1 MPDSTGSSPAS
12 TASAEAP
19 AAGWAAVV
27 ELVDAHKRFG
37 SVEALRGVSLA
48 VRPGE
53 LVGFLGPNG
62 AGKTTAISLMIGLRR
77 PTAGRAQLFG
87 LDPTDLRARSRTG
100 VMLQE
105 SGVPLSLKVRELVE
119 LFRTYYPKPLPTD
132 SVVEMAGLEEF
143 QAKLVRDLSGGQRQR
158 VYFAL
163 AICGDPDA
171 LFLDE
176 PTVGLDTATRR
187 SFWDQVR
194 GFKRRGKSIVLT
206 THYLDEAD
214 ALADRVVVIDHG
226 LIVAEDSPEGIRGLV
241 PGKKVNF
248 SSPGINSEA
257 LAGLPVERVVIDG
270 ARVSFLT
277 SDAED
282 VLRTLFGRGAPI
294 TDLEVVGAGLEEAVL
309 VLTGGR

>member
-1 MPDSTGSSPAS
+1 MPAYTESSRGS
-12 TASAEAP
+12 TASAEDARN
-19 AAGWAAVV
+19 AVV
-27 ELVDAHKRFG
+27 QLVDATKNFG
-37 SVEALRGVSLA
+37 RVEALKAVSIT

-62 AGKTTAISLMIGLRR
+62 AGKTTAISLMIGLRQ
-77 PTAGRAQLFG
+77 PTSGKALLFG
-87 LDPTDLRARSRTG
+87 LDPNDLRARSRTG

-105 SGVPLSLKVRELVE
+105 SGIPLTLKVREVVD
-119 LFRTYYPKPLPTD
+119 LFRTYYPKPLATD
-132 SVVEMAGLEEF
+132 TVVEMADLGEF
-143 QAKLVRDLSGGQRQR
+143 QNKLVKNLSGGQRQR

-187 SFWDQVR
+187 AFWDQVR
-194 GFKRRGKSIVLT
+194 GFKRHGKSIVLT

-226 LIVAEDSPEGIRGLV
+226 LIVAENTPDAIRGQV
-241 PGKKVNF
+241 PGKKVSFNW
-248 SSPGINSEA
+248 PGVTSEA
-257 LAGLPVERVVIDG
+257 LADLPAESLSIEGSRVT
-270 ARVSFLT
+270 FLT
-277 SDAED
+277 SSPEE
-282 VLRTLFGRGAPI
+282 VLRTLFAKGAPI
-294 TDLEVVGAGLEEAVL
+294 TDLEVAGAGLEEAVL

>member
-1 MPDSTGSSPAS
+1 MPASTESSRGS
-12 TASAEAP
+12 TASAEGDGGAI
-19 AAGWAAVV
+19 VQ
-27 ELVDAHKRFG
+27 LLDATKTFG
-37 SVEALRGVSLA
+37 RVKALRGVSIT
-48 VRPGE
+48 VKRGE
-53 LVGFLGPNG
+53 LVGLLGPNG
-62 AGKTTAISLMIGLRR
+62 AGKTTAISLMLGLRR
-77 PTAGRAQLFG
+77 PTTGRALLFG
-87 LDPTDLRARSRTG
+87 LDPMDLRARSRTG

-105 SGVPLSLKVRELVE
+105 SGIPLTLKVREVVE
-119 LFRTYYPKPLPTD
+119 LFRTYYPNPLPTD
-132 SVVEMAGLEEF
+132 TVIEMAGLGEF
-143 QAKLVRDLSGGQRQR
+143 QEKLVKNLSGGQRQR

-163 AICGDPDA
+163 AICGDPEA

-194 GFKRRGKSIVLT
+194 LFKQRGKSIVLT

-226 LIVAEDSPEGIRGLV
+226 LIVAEDSPEAIRALV
-241 PGKKVNF
+241 PGKKVTF
-248 SSPGINSEA
+248 QWPGVTAESLES
-257 LAGLPVERVVIDG
+257 LPVEGLVIEG

-277 SDAED
+277 SDPEQ

-294 TDLEVVGAGLEEAVL
+294 TDLEVAGAGLEEAVL

>member
-1 MPDSTGSSPAS
+1 VPP
-12 TASAEAP
+12 
-19 AAGWAAVV
+19 VV
-27 ELVDAHKRFG
+27 ELVNAHKKFG

-48 VRPGE
+48 VRSGE

-77 PTAGRAQLFG
+77 PTSGKALLFG
-87 LDPTDLRARSRTG
+87 LDPIDLRARSRTG

-105 SGVPLSLKVRELVE
+105 SGIPLTLKVREVVD
-119 LFRTYYPKPLPTD
+119 LFRTYYPKPLPSD
-132 SVVEMAGLEEF
+132 SVVEMAGLGEF
-143 QAKLVRDLSGGQRQR
+143 QGKLVKNLSGGQRQR

-163 AICGDPDA
+163 AICGDPEV

-187 SFWDQVR
+187 AFWDQVR
-194 GFKRRGKSIVLT
+194 GFKRHGKSIVLT

-226 LIVAEDSPEGIRGLV
+226 LIVAEDSPEAIRKLV
-241 PGKKVNF
+241 PGKKVVLTW
-248 SSPGINSEA
+248 PGVTAEA
-257 LAGLPVERVVIDG
+257 VAGLPVEGLVIDG
-270 ARVSFLT
+270 ARASFLT
-277 SDAED
+277 SRPEE

-294 TDLEVVGAGLEEAVL
+294 SDLEVAGAGLEEAVL